1 MGLGGGNWWGWGANW
16 WGWGGQLVGLADWWG
31 WGGQLVGMGMEGVNR
46 WGGG

>member
-1 MGLGGGNWWGWGANW
+1 MGLGGANW